1 MTRKYLAIV
10 LITYYIT
17 YSILTGIFGSRGLLI
32 NNQLRRSIP
41 EQQTL
46 LSDMQEKNLRLQ
58 MDRNRLEADYQRILE
73 EAYKYGYI
81 REDEFRIIFEDYTN
95 NYLELTESQNQ
106 KMKNSANSPESRV
119 SLVRQLSRNEILKL
133 SIVPSIILTLLS
145 FLTER
150 KIKHF
155 RKKNSTRT
163 EDNHPVGFRE

>member
-32 NNQLRRSIP
+32 NNQLRQSIP

-58 MDRNRLEADYQRILE
+58 KDRNRLEADYQRILE

-133 SIVPSIILTLLS
+133 SIVPSIILTLLM